1 MHFASIGP
9 LGHSVEAT
17 LWFCQSSNSG
27 KTLQIHTERKVKS
40 WRPSRSGTMLCR
52 PSFSFWQWKK
62 RENLLASLVPS
73 RSRTLRLFIYLFTFL
88 FCALCLAGGDDI
100 WERHA
105 TLGAPCHHRRSP
117 CGVVHGKW
125 ASPQIDMPASS
136 IPFSSFFFLGPF
148 SHFGWPPSNRL
159 LRRIQ
164 FHHLNILSTQE
175 HFG

>member
-88 FCALCLAGGDDI
+88 FCALCLSGGDDI

-105 TLGAPCHHRRSP
+105 TLGPRVITADLRVGSCTANGPHRKSTCQHRRYLSLL
-117 CGVVHGKW
+117 
-125 ASPQIDMPASS
+125 
-136 IPFSSFFFLGPF
+136 FFFLGPF